1 MQGFKNVKNMG
12 GGYLAWIDHGFPVHG
27 ITSSSNQQQQ
37 QQQQQLEH
45 TAQPRVSEMK

>member
-27 ITSSSNQQQQ
+27 ISSSSSSSSSSTRRNQES
-37 QQQQQLEH
+37 L
-45 TAQPRVSEMK
+45 K

>member
-27 ITSSSNQQQQ
+27 ISSSSSSSSSSSTRRNQES
-37 QQQQQLEH
+37 L
-45 TAQPRVSEMK
+45 K